1 MAGVYCCCRCCQSW
15 ALSVGSST
23 GDFVASPQCLLD
35 HSHAAQLVASLASL
49 DPAMLK
55 VTDLGQICRERAALM
70 YANLPY
76 ISAVAFVELPYLLA
90 QVIVF
95 VPICYFLIG
104 AHPVLP
110 SSHLQLHGVLFFVPH
125 HPGWHRERFQ

>member
-1 MAGVYCCCRCCQSW
+1 
-15 ALSVGSST
+15 
-23 GDFVASPQCLLD
+23 
-35 HSHAAQLVASLASL
+35 
-49 DPAMLK
+49 MLK